1 MGGVDL
7 LEIKDITKL
16 YSDEFG
22 VKKVSFQAME
32 GRIISLIGPNGAGK
46 STVLNLIAGALYP
59 NKGEVLLNGQDV
71 RKSEVKKYIGYMPD
85 NISVN
90 PKIKTKELLHI
101 ISDYKYEGRFKD
113 EIAQA
118 MDDYK
123 IQKYANMEFRKLS
136 MGTKKKLGMIIAFM
150 GMPPLIILD
159 EPTNGVDTE
168 GILKLKEKILK
179 AKKNGSI
186 IIVSSHIL
194 DFIGAIADQ
203 NIFLKDGRIQ
213 KIAGKEEDLE
223 KIYQKLYL

>member
-7 LEIKDITKL
+7 LEIRDITKL
-16 YSDEFG
+16 YSDELG
-22 VKKVSFQAME
+22 VKKISFLAAE
-32 GRIISLIGPNGAGK
+32 GKIISLIGPNGAGK
-46 STVLNLIAGALYP
+46 STLLNIIAGALYP
-59 NKGEVLLNGQDV
+59 NKGEVLLNSEDV
-71 RKSEVKKYIGYMPD
+71 RKPEAKKYIGYMPD

-90 PKIKTKELLHI
+90 PKIKTKELLYI
-101 ISDYKYEGRFKD
+101 ISDYKYEGRYKT

-118 MDDYK
+118 MEDYK
-123 IQKYANMEFRKLS
+123 IQKYANIEFRKLS

-168 GILKLKEKILK
+168 GILKLKENIMV
-179 AKKNGSI
+179 AKKKGSI

-194 DFIGAIADQ
+194 DFIDAIADQ
-203 NIFLKDGRIQ
+203 NIFLKDGIIQ

>member
-22 VKKVSFQAME
+22 VKKVSFQALE

-46 STVLNLIAGALYP
+46 STVLNIIAGALYP
-59 NKGEVLLNGQDV
+59 NKGEVLLKGQDV
-71 RKSEVKKYIGYMPD
+71 RKSEAKKYIGYMPD

-101 ISDYKYEGRFKD
+101 ISDYKYEGRYKT

-118 MDDYK
+118 MEDYK
-123 IQKYANMEFRKLS
+123 IQKYANIEFRKLS

-168 GILKLKEKILK
+168 GILKLKENIMK

-213 KIAGKEEDLE
+213 KIADKEEDLE

>member
-46 STVLNLIAGALYP
+46 STVLNIIAGALYQ

-118 MDDYK
+118 MDDYQ

-213 KIAGKEEDLE
+213 KIVDKEEDLE
-223 KIYQKLYL
+223 KTYQKLYL

>member
-22 VKKVSFQAME
+22 VKKVSFQAIE

-203 NIFLKDGRIQ
+203 NIFLKDGRMQ
-213 KIAGKEEDLE
+213 KIADKEEDLE